1 MTDDRQLIQDLNIAH
16 PRTLAQVAYRQMKA
30 LERIA
35 DMLEKFEPAIIK
47 LPNHDIP
54 PMKPTIS
61 DPEVVSAFNAGE
73 QHRRRRPLPTDRGG
87 PPDAA

>member
-35 DMLEKFEPAIIK
+35 DTLEKFEPAIVK
-47 LPNHDIP
+47 APDP
-54 PMKPTIS
+54 PGGGS
-61 DPEVVSAFNAGE
+61 ELLSE
-73 QHRRRRPLPTDRGG
+73 HRRRRPLPTDRGG

>member
-35 DMLEKFEPAIIK
+35 DTLEKFEPAIVK
-47 LPNHDIP
+47 VPDP
-54 PMKPTIS
+54 PGGG
-61 DPEVVSAFNAGE
+61 PELLSE
-73 QHRRRRPLPTDRGG
+73 HRRRRPLPIDRGG